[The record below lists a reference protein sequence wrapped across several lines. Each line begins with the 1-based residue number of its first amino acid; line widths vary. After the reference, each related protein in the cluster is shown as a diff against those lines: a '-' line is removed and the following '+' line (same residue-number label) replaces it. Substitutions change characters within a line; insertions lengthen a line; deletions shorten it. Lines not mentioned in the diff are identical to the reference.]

1 MAAKKKAKHTKP
13 SGAKKNPQ
21 TAAPVKSNAEELTVA
36 KKNEVAVADK
46 DSKKDSDSKQK
57 KAPKRSGKNK
67 KPNIFVRAINYIK
80 SVITELK
87 KVSWLTGDELLKST
101 TVVAGIVAILT
112 LLVWVV
118 DSGLGAL
125 AAMFIG
131 SK

>member
-1 MAAKKKAKHTKP
+1 M
-13 SGAKKNPQ
+13 
-21 TAAPVKSNAEELTVA
+21 TVA

-46 DSKKDSDSKQK
+46 ESKKDTDSKQK
-57 KAPKRSGKNK
+57 KAPKRSGKNE

-112 LLVWVV
+112 LLVWIV

-125 AAMFIG
+125 AALFIG